1 MISFDLDMTL
11 LDHKTGKIP
20 DSAMEAIDR
29 LRKSGRRIVLATG
42 RDMDNRY
49 SRPWRDLIAP
59 DGIVHMNGTKITAG
73 GEIIFDHRFDPELLE
88 RILRFCD
95 ARGYGIGMTIG
106 NDDYYIHPEVV
117 RANDIRHWGSC
128 GRQFLDP
135 WKIPEL
141 PVRTLAFIGDREQVA
156 VMEKEF
162 PMLRFPM
169 FSTYTGA
176 DVIEK
181 GFSKADGLVRL
192 ARAFGEDES
201 LSDTVA
207 FGDSMND
214 MEIIRAAGCG
224 VAMGNAIPALR
235 EAADYVTDPIDGDGI
250 WNACKKLGLF

>member
-29 LRKSGRRIVLATG
+29 LRKTGRRIVLATG
-42 RDMDNRY
+42 RDMDTRY
-49 SRPWRDLIAP
+49 SRPWRDRIAP
-59 DGIVHMNGTKITAG
+59 DGIVHMNGTKVTAG
-73 GEIIFDHRFDPELLE
+73 GEIIFDHRFDPELLK

-141 PVRTLAFIGDREQVA
+141 PVRTLAFIGDRE
-156 VMEKEF
+156 
-162 PMLRFPM
+162 
-169 FSTYTGA
+169 
-176 DVIEK
+176 
-181 GFSKADGLVRL
+181 
-192 ARAFGEDES
+192 
-201 LSDTVA
+201 
-207 FGDSMND
+207 
-214 MEIIRAAGCG
+214 
-224 VAMGNAIPALR
+224 
-235 EAADYVTDPIDGDGI
+235 
-250 WNACKKLGLF
+250 